1 MFQNP
6 EVLRML
12 MDERQR
18 SIARMSRRSLGHGS
32 PAPERRLAAPE
43 RRMAAPEGRVA
54 APGVRSRPVG
64 PPAYYRGIAVGVW
77 RDALRRGATVRP
89 TVAAPAA

>member
-12 MDERQR
+12 MEERHR
-18 SIARMSRRSLGHGS
+18 SITAMSRRSPARRSPARRS
-32 PAPERRLAAPE
+32 PAPERREAAPE
-43 RRMAAPEGRVA
+43 RRVA
-54 APGVRSRPVG
+54 APRVQTRAVG

-77 RDALRRGATVRP
+77 RAALRGGARVPP
-89 TVAAPAA
+89 TVTAPAA